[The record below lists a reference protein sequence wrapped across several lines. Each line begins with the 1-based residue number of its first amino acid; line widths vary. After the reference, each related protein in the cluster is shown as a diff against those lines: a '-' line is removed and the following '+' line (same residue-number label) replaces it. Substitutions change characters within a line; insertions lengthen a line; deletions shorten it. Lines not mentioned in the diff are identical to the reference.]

1 MSLMNDLGVDEA
13 LRQFRSFRDDQF
25 RANLAHDRRIKVL
38 DTENQE
44 LKSRLSVLTRL
55 WISKGVFTAAEIA
68 AFIVETAAEA
78 KPPATESAAPEAPA
92 TPTAPEIDSP
102 NEA

>member
-25 RANLAHDRRIKVL
+25 RANLAHDRKIKAL
-38 DTENQE
+38 EIENQE

-55 WISKGVFTAAEIA
+55 LISKGSFTAAEIA
-68 AFIVETAAEA
+68 AYIVEVDSEA
-78 KPPATESAAPEAPA
+78 KAQTTIEQTPPVPAAAPSAPD
-92 TPTAPEIDSP
+92 EG
-102 NEA
+102 

>member
-25 RANLAHDRRIKVL
+25 RANLAHDRRIKAL
-38 DTENQE
+38 ETENQE

-55 WISKGVFTAAEIA
+55 LISKEVFTAAEIA
-68 AFIVETAAEA
+68 AFIVEAESEA
-78 KPPATESAAPEAPA
+78 KPQVASPAPLVTPKSSTFPEAG
-92 TPTAPEIDSP
+92 
-102 NEA
+102 